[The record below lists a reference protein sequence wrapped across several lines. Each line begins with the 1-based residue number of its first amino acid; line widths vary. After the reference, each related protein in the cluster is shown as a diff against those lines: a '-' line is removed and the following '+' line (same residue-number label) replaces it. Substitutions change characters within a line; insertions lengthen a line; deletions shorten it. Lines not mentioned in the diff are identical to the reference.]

1 MRRKEYLIEELSKE
15 EKAYLVSIIKSTKN
29 NYLKKNF
36 YNKRFIIVELKDS
49 ILDEQYSDLDSIISN
64 EEIKNISAEEFENVF
79 LNQRIYE
86 MVKALSLNEKMM
98 LFSLFNEHKSIR
110 SIAKEQGIDKNT
122 VINRRKK
129 LLNLVKEVLE
139 EDKYV

>member
-1 MRRKEYLIEELSKE
+1 MKRKEYLIEELSKE

-49 ILDEQYSDLDSIISN
+49 ILDEQYSDLENIISN

-129 LLNLVKEVLE
+129 FLNLVKEVLG
-139 EDKYV
+139 EDKNV